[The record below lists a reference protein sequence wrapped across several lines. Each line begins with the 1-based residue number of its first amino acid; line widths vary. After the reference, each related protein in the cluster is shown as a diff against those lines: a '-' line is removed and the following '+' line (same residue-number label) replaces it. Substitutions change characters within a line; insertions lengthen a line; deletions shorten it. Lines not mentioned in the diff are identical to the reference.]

1 MAPST
6 MGGLRVDGFG
16 SEGGNRSRV
25 NLPSRG

>member
-1 MAPST
+1 MALGT
-6 MGGLRVDGFG
+6 IGGLRVDGFE